1 MKLKIFFATVATI
14 LFAACTN
21 TNSNKVVEFPPV
33 ESSNTTILSIE
44 KVELTD
50 TATVLNVRGIYRPHY
65 WIKLSSNG
73 HLLAQDKEY
82 KLIGTE
88 GIEPDKELF
97 MPADGDSCF
106 TLFYE
111 PLPKDCKQFDLIE
124 GTNDDDWKIY
134 GIDLTGKLRTYW
146 RNKATGEWLI
156 AFTDKHIVYD
166 CAVWDII
173 STEERNDKYTFTA
186 QRGDEKISVKVGK
199 ERRGT
204 RKISVNGASAVK
216 CTAIT
221 SRALPD
227 YPVKDE
233 RAAIKDNNYQMGDSV
248 TIVGWLRNMPDKE
261 WAKGKEFSINKEN
274 IFTLGCFDEEVY
286 SAPMDSLGR
295 FTLKMP
301 LINSSQV
308 FIDWGR
314 CNVSTMLEPG
324 ATYFFMYDFTTGQ
337 RLFMGDDAR
346 LQNELLAHPHKLMY
360 ERIKQKNATA
370 EQAMDFMYMV
380 KEVYDSLL
388 TDLDAT
394 VATHPNLS
402 QRYINY
408 LKGYYLSGAG
418 ESLMQAKFYV
428 AGRTFPDEYITYVD
442 TLWNKIIA
450 QTPYTLYRDYT
461 IFLRDYI
468 GYKEDHMEGEKN
480 SITTTI
486 KRVADEGKITLS
498 KKELDIV
505 NRYDEELDR
514 IKKLIPNLSEKE
526 ADKVVEKFNSEYGR
540 IISDIWFR
548 NTEIMEVEGICNFS
562 ARAISSVPTTQ
573 TLKDIYMA
581 GIIWGYIDGLRTPVN
596 AQIMEWAEKNIQ
608 LPVALNM
615 VTDIQNKYLALTG
628 ALNNNSSIK
637 SADDVKNMSDGEK
650 ILRKLTEPYRGK
662 YILVDVWGTWCGPC
676 KAALAKSKK
685 LFERMAPYNMVFLY
699 LANRSS
705 DESWKNVIKEYNV
718 VGENIVHYNLP
729 SEQQA
734 AVENYMRV
742 ASYPS
747 YRLISPD
754 GSLLDVNADPR
765 DIDTF
770 EKMIKDMK
778 K

>member
-1 MKLKIFFATVATI
+1 MKQKI
-14 LFAACTN
+14 LFSIVVTLLLAACTN
-21 TNSNKVVEFPPV
+21 TNGNKVVEFPLI
-33 ESSNTTILSIE
+33 EAANTTVFKIE

-50 TATVLNVRGIYRPHY
+50 TATVLNVRGIHRPHY
-65 WIKLSSNG
+65 WIKFSSSV
-73 HLLAQDKEY
+73 HLVAQDKEY
-82 KLIGTE
+82 KLIGSE

-124 GTNDDDWKIY
+124 GANDDDWKIY

-146 RNKATGEWLI
+146 RNTKTGEWFI

-186 QRGDEKISVKVGK
+186 QRGNEKITVKVGK

-261 WAKGKEFSINKEN
+261 WAKGKEFSIYKEN
-274 IFTLGCFDEEVY
+274 IITRGFDEEVY
-286 SAPMDSLGR
+286 SAPIDSLGR

-301 LINSSQV
+301 LINSSQA
-308 FIDWGR
+308 FIDWRR
-314 CNVSTMLEPG
+314 CNVSTMFEPG
-324 ATYFFMYDFTTGQ
+324 ETYFFMYDFTNGQ
-337 RLFMGDDAR
+337 RLFMGSDAR
-346 LQNELLAHPHKLMY
+346 LQNELAAYPCQWTN
-360 ERIKQKNATA
+360 ERMEHKNATA
-370 EQAMDFMYMV
+370 EQAMDFLRKV
-380 KEVYDSLL
+380 KESHNSCLAELDS
-388 TDLDAT
+388 TIA
-394 VATHPNLS
+394 AHPNLS

-408 LKGYYLSGAG
+408 IKGYYLTGAG
-418 ESLMQAKFYV
+418 ESLMQAQFYV
-428 AGRTFPDEYITYVD
+428 AGRTFPDEYIAYVD
-442 TLWNKIIA
+442 TLWNNMVA
-450 QTPYTLYRDYT
+450 QTPYTLYNNYVT
-461 IFLRDYI
+461 FLRDYI
-468 GYKEDHMEGEKN
+468 DYKENHMEGERN
-480 SITTTI
+480 NIVTTI
-486 KRVADEGKITLS
+486 KRAFSEGKITLS
-498 KKELDIV
+498 EKELDIV

-514 IKKLIPNLSEKE
+514 IKELLPNLSEKE
-526 ADKVVEKFNSEYGR
+526 SEKVVEKFNNEYGR
-540 IISDIWFR
+540 ILSDIWVR
-548 NTEIMEVEGICNFS
+548 NTEIMVVEGVCNHS
-562 ARAISSVPTTQ
+562 VRVIGSVPTTQ

-581 GIIWGYIDGLRTPVN
+581 GRIWNYIDNLRTPVN

-608 LPVALNM
+608 LPVALST

-628 ALNNNSSIK
+628 ASNNNSSIK
-637 SADDVKNMSDGEK
+637 SADDVKNISDGEK
-650 ILRKLTEPYRGK
+650 ILKKLTEPYRGK

-676 KAALAKSKK
+676 KVALAKSKE
-685 LFERMAPYNMVFLY
+685 LFERMAPYNMQFLY

-734 AVENYMRV
+734 AVENYLRV

-747 YRLISPD
+747 YRLISPE

-765 DIDTF
+765 DLNIF
-770 EKMIKDMK
+770 EKMIKDINK

>member
-1 MKLKIFFATVATI
+1 MKQKI
-14 LFAACTN
+14 LFAIIATLLLVACTN
-21 TNSNKVVEFPPV
+21 TNGNKVVEFPSV
-33 ESSNTTILSIE
+33 GSANTTMLTFE

-50 TATVLNVRGIYRPHY
+50 TATVLTMRACYRPHY
-65 WIKLSSNG
+65 WIKMSEAPYLV
-73 HLLAQDKEY
+73 AQDKRY
-82 KLIGTE
+82 KLLDCKDFELG
-88 GIEPDKELF
+88 KEIF
-97 MPADGDSCF
+97 MPEDGDSCF
-106 TLFYE
+106 TLFFE
-111 PLPKDCKQFDLIE
+111 PLPKDCKQFDFIK
-124 GTNDDDWKIY
+124 GTNDDEWKIY

-146 RNKATGEWLI
+146 RNEATGEWLI

-173 STEERNDKYTFTA
+173 TAEERGDKYSFTA

-248 TIVGWLRNMPDKE
+248 TIVGWLKNMPDKE
-261 WAKGKEFSINKEN
+261 WKKGKEFSINKEN

-295 FTLKMP
+295 FTLKIP

-308 FIDWGR
+308 FIDWSR
-314 CNVSTMLEPG
+314 CNVSSMLEPG

-346 LQNELLAHPHKLMY
+346 LQNELLAHPKKTMY

-370 EQAMDFMYMV
+370 EQAMDFMRKV

-388 TDLDAT
+388 TDLDAI

-428 AGRTFPDEYITYVD
+428 ADRTFPAEYVAYVD
-442 TLWNKIIA
+442 TLWNKMVV
-450 QTPYTLYRDYT
+450 QTPYTLYSRYT
-461 IFLRDYI
+461 TFLSDYI
-468 GYKEDHMEGEKN
+468 DYKKDHMEGEKN
-480 SITTTI
+480 SIATTI
-486 KRVADEGKITLS
+486 KKVVNDGKITLS

-505 NRYDEELDR
+505 NRYDEELER
-514 IKKLIPNLSEKE
+514 IKKLISNLSEKQAE
-526 ADKVVEKFNSEYGR
+526 KVVDKFNSEYGR
-540 IISDIWFR
+540 IISDIWLR
-548 NTEIMEVEGICNFS
+548 NNEIMQVEGICNFS

-581 GIIWGYIDGLRTPVN
+581 GTIWGYIDGLRTPVN

-615 VTDIQNKYLALTG
+615 VTEIQNKYLALTG

-662 YILVDVWGTWCGPC
+662 YILVDVWGTWCSPC

-734 AVENYMRV
+734 AVENYLRV
-742 ASYPS
+742 ASYPT
-747 YRLISPD
+747 YRLISPE